1 MRRFTRSGIRT
12 RLSGLLRVRK
22 SREHHGEPGMRS
34 VGRCLLLAT
43 TPLAVLLLT
52 AAAAPADPAGTI
64 ATGAK
69 RTSKTVG
76 PSAGAGSQRVTTQ
89 PARPGLMTGW
99 PFAPTM
105 TSPAAPAKPVGSIK
119 QRNAPRPTVA
129 APAPTPAPVQRLALP
144 EIQAPTSNQPAAE
157 PSPAAVATPTPA
169 PTLNPPPTIEPE
181 IAGTAEVEPPPR
193 EHATLHGD
201 DAMTV
206 FVPPVMPGATLAPI
220 PEAMPAPVTGTTP
233 EAKPAPVPEAKPA
246 TMPEPKPATLPEVK
260 PPTMQEA
267 KPAPVPEAKPAPT
280 QEAKPEPVPEA
291 KPATTQEAKP
301 ATLPEAKP
309 ATTQAAKPVTIP
321 EAKPATVQE
330 AKPATM
336 PDATPSPTP
345 EAMPAPTAVVDVD
358 PIAEQLRNLAIGKF
372 DRIIGNKKEK
382 ASIEAFYTGRNYA
395 PLWITDGNVNA
406 RATAAIA
413 YLSQVGADGL
423 DPADYPVPNFTSL
436 SDPAALAE
444 AEIRLTTSVIT
455 YAHHAQ
461 IGRIHWSR
469 VSADIFYDT
478 KAPDPAAVLASMVEA
493 KDVGEALAAYE
504 PHAPEYL
511 ALKAKLA
518 EIRAG
523 RGSTGKA
530 RIPNGP
536 SLNIGMQDQRVP
548 LLRLRLGIPGGAGAI
563 YDRVLAEAVMR
574 FQQEHALSVTGTLNA
589 ATVEALNGG
598 RQSDAHTDIIL
609 ANMERWRWIPHNLGK
624 TYVIVNLPDYT
635 LRVMR
640 QGKQVWMARIVAG
653 KTTTPTPLI
662 SAQMK
667 SITVNPIWNVPAS
680 ITANEYLPLLQQD
693 PTILQ
698 RMGLI
703 VSYNPD
709 GTIHIAQP
717 PGDQNALGRLRFNF
731 PNKFMVYQHDSNQKS
746 LFANERR
753 AESHGCMRVQ
763 DPLKYAEV
771 LLSLVRPADGFTQ
784 DRIHA
789 LFGDNEVEIPFP
801 ALLPVH
807 VTYQTAFVDDRGQLE
822 FREDVYGHD
831 EALLAMMKGAE
842 RRVADIPIERRENMA
857 RRQLLAMPDNAL
869 NGWGAN
875 GRGFGETNI
884 FTRLFGNPYA
894 QPAPV
899 PRSPIAQPRQQ
910 PYYQR

>member
-1 MRRFTRSGIRT
+1 MRRLTRSGIRT

-22 SREHHGEPGMRS
+22 SREHHGAPGMRS

-99 PFAPTM
+99 PFAPAM

-144 EIQAPTSNQPAAE
+144 EIPAPTSNQPAAE
-157 PSPAAVATPTPA
+157 PSPAAVATPTPAPTPA

-233 EAKPAPVPEAKPA
+233 EAKPAP
-246 TMPEPKPATLPEVK
+246 MPEPKPATLPEVK

-267 KPAPVPEAKPAPT
+267 KPAPVPEAKPTTLPEAKPAPT
-280 QEAKPEPVPEA
+280 QEAKPAPVR
-291 KPATTQEAKP
+291 
-301 ATLPEAKP
+301 EAKP

-358 PIAEQLRNLAIGKF
+358 PIAEQLRNLANGKF
-372 DRIIGNKKEK
+372 DRIIGNKKER

-413 YLSQVGADGL
+413 YLNQVGADGL

-563 YDRVLAEAVMR
+563 YDRPLAEAVMR

-842 RRVADIPIERRENMA
+842 RKVADIPIERRESMA

>member
-1 MRRFTRSGIRT
+1 
-12 RLSGLLRVRK
+12 
-22 SREHHGEPGMRS
+22 
-34 VGRCLLLAT
+34 
-43 TPLAVLLLT
+43 
-52 AAAAPADPAGTI
+52 
-64 ATGAK
+64 
-69 RTSKTVG
+69 
-76 PSAGAGSQRVTTQ
+76 
-89 PARPGLMTGW
+89 
-99 PFAPTM
+99 
-105 TSPAAPAKPVGSIK
+105 
-119 QRNAPRPTVA
+119 
-129 APAPTPAPVQRLALP
+129 
-144 EIQAPTSNQPAAE
+144 
-157 PSPAAVATPTPA
+157 
-169 PTLNPPPTIEPE
+169 
-181 IAGTAEVEPPPR
+181 
-193 EHATLHGD
+193 
-201 DAMTV
+201 MTV

-233 EAKPAPVPEAKPA
+233 EAKPATMPEAKPTTLPEAKPAPTQEAKPAPVPEAKPV
-246 TMPEPKPATLPEVK
+246 TTPEAKPA
-260 PPTMQEA
+260 PTQEA

-280 QEAKPEPVPEA
+280 QEAKPAPVPEAKPAPTQEAKPAPVPEA

-309 ATTQAAKPVTIP
+309 AITQAAKPVTIP

-563 YDRVLAEAVMR
+563 YDRPLAEAVMR

-598 RQSDAHTDIIL
+598 RQSDPHTDIIL
-609 ANMERWRWIPHNLGK
+609 ANMERWRWMPHNLGK

-842 RRVADIPIERRENMA
+842 RKVADIPIERRESMA